1 MGYGHGLMSR
11 FLRSTTF
18 VSVVFF
24 ASACSLEVQHDL
36 TEDDAN
42 DIYVLLQGKSID
54 ATKHKE
60 GEGKEA
66 RYIISVP
73 KADVATAAQLL
84 LEHSLPRPR
93 SDGLAIFKM
102 TKGMIPTQTEERA
115 MFIEALGG
123 EISNSLN
130 RIPGVLEARVIV
142 MIPETNDLTQ
152 PEKKPM
158 PSVSVFIKYRAASD
172 EKASAP
178 VTEAE
183 VKEFVATAVPEL
195 RKEAVTVMM
204 KRAGAVESDPNAPAA
219 ERNQTVFG
227 MRMPKQ
233 SADLFKVV
241 VGVGALLMLA
251 MAGLT
256 AFAFIRKPSGNGNG
270 TRPTPRTKTNAG
282 APPAEG

>member
-1 MGYGHGLMSR
+1 MFPR
-11 FLRSTTF
+11 PLRLWGVLLALVLSGCT
-18 VSVVFF
+18 VE
-24 ASACSLEVQHDL
+24 LQHDL

-42 DIYVLLQGKSID
+42 DIYVLLQRNGIEAK
-54 ATKHKE
+54 KLKE
-60 GEGKEA
+60 EGGNVPK
-66 RYIISVP
+66 YIISVG
-73 KADVATAAQLL
+73 KQDVADAAQLL
-84 LEHSLPRPR
+84 RDYALPRPYV
-93 SDGLAIFKM
+93 DGLGVFKKM
-102 TKGMIPTQTEERA
+102 KGMIPTQTEERA